1 MTPITLPFWIFA
13 LAFGVPIFMFLC
25 LVVSLLYKIR
35 QPKRDHFTNISM
47 QQLSRPQFHS
57 DLLCSQIDTIFSGLN
72 AIIETER
79 LKIQALLNHGH
90 INLPDDRRTPVEV
103 NSLMVHKAPQPSRT
117 AAQSFEQPFTM
128 PGESD
133 DRQVDAIQ
141 TSGLSQTEIDLAMT
155 MGCPTDANQ
164 TRKLEAVA

>member
-1 MTPITLPFWIFA
+1 MTSITLPFWIFA

-25 LVVSLLYKIR
+25 LVVFLLRKIR
-35 QPKRDHFTNISM
+35 HPKRDHFTNISM
-47 QQLSRPQFHS
+47 QQLGSPQFHS

-79 LKIQALLNHGH
+79 LKIQALLSHGH
-90 INLPDDRRTPVEV
+90 INLSDGRSAPVEV
-103 NSLMVHKAPQPSRT
+103 DSSMDHTVPQPSKT
-117 AAQSFEQPFTM
+117 ATQSFEQPFTM

-141 TSGLSQTEIDLAMT
+141 TSGLSQTEIDLAMR